1 MDSEGA
7 GGKPLV
13 KTQED
18 LRAHFGQVNFI
29 AEKKVLHHLDKF
41 CRDFIALSPFL
52 ILATS
57 DGNGH
62 ADASPRGDAPGFV
75 AVLDDNTL
83 LIPDRR
89 GNNRVDTFGNI
100 IASPGIGL
108 IFMVPGINETLRV
121 NGRAEISQDAELLAP
136 LAVQNVVPI
145 IGLKIHVEETY
156 FHCGKA
162 LMRSKLWSPGAQVE
176 RNSFPTL
183 GRIIAEQ
190 TAAIE
195 TEVAEKTLEEGYRTR
210 LY

>member
-1 MDSEGA
+1 M
-7 GGKPLV
+7 
-13 KTQED
+13 
-18 LRAHFGQVNFI
+18 
-29 AEKKVLHHLDKF
+29 
-41 CRDFIALSPFL
+41 ALSPFL
-52 ILATS
+52 VLATS

-75 AVLDDNTL
+75 AVLDDKTL

-108 IFMVPGINETLRV
+108 IFLVPGINETLRV
-121 NGRAEISQDAELLAP
+121 NGRAEISQDAELLTP
-136 LAVQNVVPI
+136 LAVQNVAPI

-162 LMRSKLWSPGAQVE
+162 LMRSKLWNPAAQVE

-190 TAAIE
+190 TVAIAVE
-195 TEVAEKTLEEGYRTR
+195 EAEKTMEEGYRTR